1 MVIDIV
7 LVILFL
13 IAVLWGIHKGGV
25 KIIASLVSLVLAL
38 VLAYAFAGTIGEYI
52 KGTSFGNSIQNAIET
67 KIMGEENKQPEKNDE
82 ENKDVNIYNEE
93 QVTENKTEVD
103 INKEDESTI
112 DKIEGAIDNKV
123 DEIVN
128 DGKEALA
135 TKIVS
140 TTFYGIGFILTFLG
154 VKLIL
159 FIAFLIVELIFKLPV
174 LKMFNKLLGG
184 ALELVLMLVRIWI
197 VLGLIN
203 FVAPLEFMS
212 KVVNIINGSVI
223 TKLLYENNIIVTLIM
238 GKII

>member
-52 KGTSFGNSIQNAIET
+52 KGTSFGNSIQTAIEN
-67 KIMGEENKQPEKNDE
+67 KIMGETNKQPEINDE
-82 ENKDVNIYNEE
+82 VDIYNEE
-93 QVTENKTEVD
+93 QFENKTKVD
-103 INKEDESTI
+103 INKQESSPI

-135 TKIVS
+135 TKIIS
-140 TTFYGIGFILTFLG
+140 TTFYGIGFILTFIG

-159 FIAFLIVELIFKLPV
+159 FIVFLIVELIFKLPV
-174 LKMFNKLLGG
+174 LKTFNKLLGG
-184 ALELVLMLVRIWI
+184 ALELVLMLVRIWV